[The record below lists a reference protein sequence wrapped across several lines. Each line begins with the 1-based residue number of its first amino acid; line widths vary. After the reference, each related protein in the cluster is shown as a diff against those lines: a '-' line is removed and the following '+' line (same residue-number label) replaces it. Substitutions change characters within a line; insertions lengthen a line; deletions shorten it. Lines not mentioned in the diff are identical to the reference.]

1 MPQDMHEHQQRAAR
15 LEALIQEVAAFPDAQ
30 ARATTE
36 ELIQTLLDMY
46 GEGLARILDLTAQSE
61 APGLIEMLANDDLVS
76 SLFLLHGLHPIAIE
90 TRIARALVEVRP
102 YLKSQGGSVELV
114 KIENGIAYVRLE
126 ENCHSC
132 SASTVNLKSVIEEAI
147 YQAVPDLDELKI
159 EGLTDPPPRQAIP
172 MTFVPPKRRKDTLVR

>member
-61 APGLIEMLANDDLVS
+61 APGLIEMFANDDLVS
-76 SLFLLHGLHPIAIE
+76 SLFLLQ
-90 TRIARALVEVRP
+90 V
-102 YLKSQGGSVELV
+102 
-114 KIENGIAYVRLE
+114 
-126 ENCHSC
+126 
-132 SASTVNLKSVIEEAI
+132 
-147 YQAVPDLDELKI
+147 
-159 EGLTDPPPRQAIP
+159 
-172 MTFVPPKRRKDTLVR
+172 VPPQPSTSNQSLRRLSTKQFPI